1 MAFDQV
7 IQAVQSL
14 NAEDSFRPRL
24 DARQWQL
31 FGEYFNEVSLRS
43 GEVLVKYRDMERTV
57 YLLEQGTLQVYVP
70 LPPQSG
76 RRPVAILRPGS
87 IVGEAA
93 MFGDSPRMAQVEAMS
108 PCIAWALPRHRFD
121 EMTLRQTALAME
133 VMRSLGAV
141 MVARMQANLERGLPM
156 A

>member
-1 MAFDQV
+1 MAFDLV

-31 FGEYFNEVSLRS
+31 FGEYFNEVNLRS

-70 LPPQSG
+70 TPPQSG

-108 PCIAWALPRHRFD
+108 PCTAWALPRHRFD

-141 MVARMQANLERGLPM
+141 MVARMQANIERGLPM

>member
-1 MAFDQV
+1 MAFDHV

-31 FGEYFNEVSLRS
+31 FGEYFNEVNLRS

-57 YLLEQGTLQVYVP
+57 YLLEQGTLQLYVP
-70 LPPQSG
+70 AAPQAG

-93 MFGDSPRMAQVEAMS
+93 MFGDAPRMAQVEAMS
-108 PCIAWALPRHRFD
+108 PCTVWALPRHRLD
-121 EMTLRQTALAME
+121 EMALRQTTLALE
-133 VMRSLGAV
+133 VLRSLGAV
-141 MVARMQANLERGLPM
+141 LVARMQANLERGLPM